1 MTIFLLIVFWLSLGL
16 IFWTYLG
23 YSIFLKVLSIGR
35 KSHIRDESYQPAVS
49 LIATAYNEEKRIAE
63 KLENSLNID
72 YPSEKYEIIIVS
84 DGSTDQTD
92 EIIQAYCSQGVK
104 LVETGKRIGKHN
116 GQRLGVEQANGEIIV
131 FTDIATLIDSN
142 GIRNIVRSFADHRV
156 GCVSGLDEIESS
168 NTSSSGEGAYVKY
181 EMKVRELESRVNS
194 LVGVSGSFF
203 AARKSLCD
211 DWKGDF
217 STDFYLPLK
226 SYMRGYKSVL
236 DSSALGRYKVADDHS
251 NEFRRK
257 VRTVVHGIDVLL
269 NNTSVMNPFR
279 CGFFSLQIISHKL
292 IRWLVPFLMLLLLF
306 SNLFLI
312 RDRNLYFVTFIIQA
326 MGYLAVLAYLVI
338 AKLREISIFRV
349 PYFFFLANLSILAA
363 WIEYVRGER
372 YIWWEATRR

>member
-23 YSIFLKVLSIGR
+23 YAIFLKALSIGR
-35 KSHIRDESYQPAVS
+35 KSHIRDESHLPTVS

-92 EIIQAYCSQGVK
+92 EIIRTYCLRGVK

-116 GQRLGVEQANGEIIV
+116 GQQLGVEQASGEIIV
-131 FTDIATLIDSN
+131 FTDIATMIDSD
-142 GIRNIVRSFADHRV
+142 GIRNIVRNFADPRV
-156 GCVSGLDEIESS
+156 GCVSGLDKIESS
-168 NTSSSGEGAYVKY
+168 NSSSGEGAYVRY

-226 SYMRGYKSVL
+226 SYMRGYKSIL

-257 VRTVVHGIDVLL
+257 VRTVVHGIDVLM
-269 NNTSVMNPFR
+269 NNTSVMNLFK
-279 CGFFSLQIISHKL
+279 CGFFSIQIISHKL

-312 RDRNLYFVTFIIQA
+312 RDGDLYFVTFIIQV
-326 MGYLAVLAYLVI
+326 MGYFAVLAYHVI

-372 YIWWEATRR
+372 YIWWEATKR